1 MLIDNAMRM
10 SEVSASVWDSVLD
23 CLRAS
28 ISPASVEM
36 WFGNRNLEFDRVE
49 AGVAHLVATNALVS
63 SWISGHFKEP
73 LLAAFRKV
81 LGDVSDFRISVS
93 AESKASPVPILSSE
107 ISKVPEPLQAPRISG
122 ASLGCEISRK
132 EKILLAE
139 NAAQLA
145 AFYSTY
151 SFDTFVEGDSNKIAL
166 AICRSVAEDP
176 AECSMNPFFL
186 FGGPGVGKTHL
197 LQSIGRYAITYS
209 TAART
214 VFRTSEQFLK
224 DFMRTQV
231 SASREDR
238 AEASLEMQRTYE
250 EPQLLLID
258 DIQFIAGKGHGAT
271 EKALFNVLQKRVTAK
286 RMTVF
291 CSDRRPADIPNLYEG
306 FIRYDSNSVA
316 VNVPDFQTRLNIL
329 RRKADSLQIPIAEQ
343 DRIFHWVATHQRG
356 NVREIEGVVTK
367 LLACHEL
374 LGIDLTLETF
384 KSLCES
390 SNVMSP
396 SEPSDKPLPTIAA
409 IKEVVA
415 LAYRTSV
422 ESLRANSRVKSIS
435 LPRKVAMYL
444 CRELTSESLAN
455 IGFHFGRDYS
465 TVIANIKSV
474 EREMRRD
481 AEFAEKVG
489 EIRSAFAI

>member
-1 MLIDNAMRM
+1 MLIDNAKRM
-10 SEVSASVWDSVLD
+10 ADSATVWDSVLD
-23 CLRAS
+23 CLRNS
-28 ISPASVEM
+28 ISSSAVDM
-36 WFGNRNLEFDRVE
+36 WFGGNLEFERVE
-49 AGVAHLVATNALVS
+49 SGVAHLIANNALVS
-63 SWISGHFKEP
+63 SWIFGHYKEP
-73 LLAAFRKV
+73 LLAAFQKV
-81 LGDVSDFRISVS
+81 LGDVSDFKISVS
-93 AESKASPVPILSSE
+93 SESKASPVSILSPE
-107 ISKVPEPLQAPRISG
+107 ISKVSVLPRISN
-122 ASLGCEISRK
+122 APARAISR
-132 EKILLAE
+132 EKKIQLAE

-151 SFDTFVEGDSNKIAL
+151 SFENFVEGDSNKIAL
-166 AICRSVAEDP
+166 AICRSIAEDP

-224 DFMRTQV
+224 DFMKTQV
-231 SASREDR
+231 AQSRDDR
-238 AEASLEMQRTYE
+238 ADALAEMQRTYE
-250 EPQLLLID
+250 DPQLLLID

-271 EKALFNVLQKRVTAK
+271 EKALFNVLQKRVAAK

-291 CSDRRPADIPNLYEG
+291 CADRRPAEIPNLYEG
-306 FIRYDSNSVA
+306 FNRYDSNSVA

-396 SEPSDKPLPTIAA
+396 SAPSDKPLPTIAA

-444 CRELTSESLAN
+444 CRELTSESLSN

-474 EREMRRD
+474 EREMRTD
-481 AEFAEKVG
+481 SEFAEKVS
-489 EIRSAFAI
+489 EIRGSFAI